1 MRRWDIFCKVVDN
14 FGDIG
19 VCWRLAKQLEHE
31 HTINVRLWI
40 DDLNIAR
47 QLIPS
52 LDRSQRMQ
60 LIDNITIAIWDADT
74 SFDQAADVIIEAF
87 GCELPES
94 YLTLMQ
100 PENIWINLEYLS
112 GEPWVEGFHARH
124 SKHGSL
130 TRHFFFPGFTEA
142 TGGLLREHDI
152 VENNQKIASDQQLQS
167 DFFQQLNL
175 NLNEN
180 STALKI
186 SLFSYPHAPI
196 SDLLSAMADSAIKIS
211 CYVPA
216 TSILPK
222 ISEFCGKESIAA
234 GEHLSRNNLN
244 LHVLPFLS
252 QADYDKLLA
261 SCDINFVRGEDS
273 WIRAIWAGKP
283 FIWQP
288 YLQTEGTHLIKLKAF
303 LDVFYSGCEDAAK
316 QAAISMH
323 NAWASEQISASAWLD
338 YLSNISTLKTFTS
351 QQTSALASQADLAT
365 NLVIYIEKLHHNKI

>member
-1 MRRWDIFCKVVDN
+1 MRRWDIFCKIVDN

-40 DDLNIAR
+40 DDLSIAR
-47 QLIPS
+47 QLILS
-52 LDRSQRMQ
+52 LDSSQRTQ
-60 LIDNITIAIWDADT
+60 LIDNITIAVWDADT

-87 GCELPES
+87 GCELPAE
-94 YLTLMQ
+94 YLALMN
-100 PENIWINLEYLS
+100 PENTWVNLEYLS
-112 GEPWVEGFHARH
+112 AEPWVEGFHARY
-124 SKHGSL
+124 SKHGSR
-130 TRHFFFPGFTEA
+130 TRHFFFPGFTKA

-152 VENNQKIASDQQLQS
+152 VENNQKIASDKQLQS

-175 NLNEN
+175 NLNQD

-196 SDLLSAMADSAIKIS
+196 SDLLSAMADSSTKIS

-222 ISEFCGKESIAA
+222 ISEFFGKESIAA

-244 LHVLPFLS
+244 LYVLPFLS

-261 SCDINFVRGEDS
+261 SCDINYVRGEDS
-273 WIRAIWAGKP
+273 WLRAIWAGRP

-288 YLQTEGTHLIKLKAF
+288 YLQT
-303 LDVFYSGCEDAAK
+303 
-316 QAAISMH
+316 
-323 NAWASEQISASAWLD
+323 
-338 YLSNISTLKTFTS
+338 
-351 QQTSALASQADLAT
+351 
-365 NLVIYIEKLHHNKI
+365 

>member
-1 MRRWDIFCKVVDN
+1 MRRWDIFCKIVDN

-31 HTINVRLWI
+31 HGINVRLWI

-52 LDRSQRMQ
+52 LDTTQRTQ
-60 LIDNITIAIWDADT
+60 PVDNITIAIWDNNTRFEQTADT
-74 SFDQAADVIIEAF
+74 VIEAF
-87 GCELPES
+87 GCELPEN
-94 YLTLMQ
+94 YLALMN

-112 GEPWVEGFHARH
+112 AEPWVEGFHAKN
-124 SKHGSL
+124 SKRGNL

-142 TGGLLREHDI
+142 TGGLLREHNI
-152 VENNQKIASDQQLQS
+152 VENNQKIASDKQLQT
-167 DFFQQLNL
+167 DFFRQLNL
-175 NLNEN
+175 NLNED
-180 STALKI
+180 SAAFKI

-196 SDLLSAMADSAIKIS
+196 SDLLAAMADSATKIS
-211 CYVPA
+211 CYAPA
-216 TSILPK
+216 TNILPK
-222 ISEFCGKESIAA
+222 IAEFFGKESIAA

-288 YLQTEGTHLIKLKAF
+288 YLQTEDTHLIKLRAF
-303 LDVFYSGCEDAAK
+303 LDVFYSGCEDVAK
-316 QAAISMH
+316 QAAINMH
-323 NAWASEQISASAWLD
+323 NAWASEQITASAWQD
-338 YLSNISTLKTFTS
+338 YLSNISTLKTFMAR
-351 QQTSALASQADLAT
+351 QTSALASQLDLAT